1 MLRENCL
8 VWNVRGLNSKAHRNV
23 VRELVAQEN
32 ISLLSLQETKLE
44 VCPHG
49 LILEMCGTG
58 FNYFFLPATNTC
70 GGILL
75 AWRSNTWA
83 VTNPI
88 MRSHSLTAKV
98 TMLQNDETWWV
109 TSVYGP
115 QTDQEKMLSWTNS
128 ERCDLIAL
136 APGSFGATLT

>member
-58 FNYFFLPATNTC
+58 FN
-70 GGILL
+70 
-75 AWRSNTWA
+75 
-83 VTNPI
+83 
-88 MRSHSLTAKV
+88 
-98 TMLQNDETWWV
+98 
-109 TSVYGP
+109 
-115 QTDQEKMLSWTNS
+115 
-128 ERCDLIAL
+128 
-136 APGSFGATLT
+136 